1 MASPARPNLVSF
13 GAYEFNP
20 ISKELRKEGVR
31 VRLEGQPLAILEI
44 LLDRPG
50 ELVTR
55 EELQK
60 KLWPAGTFVDLEHS
74 LNAAVKRLRSGLNDS
89 ADQPRFI
96 ETLARR
102 GYRFV
107 APVGGFVSNR
117 EIEKAM
123 SVPCESKAWT
133 PVGFRARGLWL
144 GAVAVCLVAITV
156 WGWRQSRNRPAI
168 TAIPAIRSLAV
179 LPLENLSGDPSQEY
193 LAHGITEEVIG
204 RLSMIRGLRVIS
216 RTSAMHF
223 KNTHLS
229 VPEIAHTL
237 GVDAIVEG
245 SVITGRGHVRV
256 HAQLIRGATD
266 EHIWSATYDR
276 ELGDVLG
283 LEGEVSQA
291 IAHEVGI
298 KLTPQMQHK
307 LEHNLA
313 PSPEAHKAFLRAR
326 YFIDRD
332 DKEGALKCM
341 QYLHEAIAKD
351 PNYAAAYALLSSCYD
366 LAYYFDLSSATE
378 TASKQRA
385 VSMKAVELDDGLA
398 EAHYVMAD
406 YYLVHAWDFSNAERE
421 YKRALELDP
430 NSSAA
435 HEGYADYLTM
445 TGMMD
450 KGVEEKQRA
459 HVLDPLSRLIADK
472 LGWTLLYARRYD
484 EAADQFHRVLE
495 MDPNYRRSMWGLART
510 YELKGMYKEAIFEC
524 YKIPQLPNIDPFAKA
539 LFQRRCSLYEKIY
552 GGGLINRKWH
562 EAARQEI
569 NDGIHRD
576 DDAYVIAT
584 LYAASGYEEK
594 AMDLLERGYNQHD
607 RDLFQLKV
615 DPRLDNLRSSPR
627 FQALLR
633 RMNFPE

>member
-1 MASPARPNLVSF
+1 MASPAKPNLLSF

-20 ISKELRKEGVR
+20 SSKELRKEGVR

-44 LLDRPG
+44 LLGRPG
-50 ELVTR
+50 QLVTR

-60 KLWPAGTFVDLEHS
+60 KLWPADTFVDFEHS

-89 ADQPRFI
+89 VDQPRFI

-123 SVPCESKAWT
+123 SVPCESKACT

-144 GAVAVCLVAITV
+144 GAAVALCLAAITLL
-156 WGWRQSRNRPAI
+156 GWRQSRNRPAI
-168 TAIPAIRSLAV
+168 TPIPAIRSLAV

-193 LAHGITEEVIG
+193 LADGMTAEVIG
-204 RLSMIRGLRVIS
+204 RLSMIHGLRVIS

-223 KNTHLS
+223 KNTQLS
-229 VPEIAHTL
+229 VPEIANTL

-266 EHIWSATYDR
+266 EHIWSATYDC

-298 KLTPQMQHK
+298 KLIPQMQHK
-307 LEHNLA
+307 LA

-351 PNYAAAYALLSSCYD
+351 PNYAAAYALLAPCYD
-366 LAYYFDLSSATE
+366 LAYYFDLLSATE
-378 TASKQRA
+378 TASKERA
-385 VSMKAVELDDGLA
+385 VSMKAVELDDVLA
-398 EAHYVMAD
+398 EAHYVLAD
-406 YYLVHAWDFSNAERE
+406 YYFVHAWDFGNAERE

-435 HEGYADYLTM
+435 HEGYAGYLTM

-450 KGVEEKQRA
+450 KGVEEQQRA
-459 HVLDPLSRLIADK
+459 HELDPLSRLIADK

-484 EAADQFHRVLE
+484 EAADQFHKVLE

-510 YELKGMYKEAIFEC
+510 YEVKGMYKEAISEC
-524 YKIPQLPNIDPFAKA
+524 CKIPQLPNIDPFAEA
-539 LFQRRCSLYEKIY
+539 LFQRRCSLYEKVY
-552 GGGLINRKWH
+552 GGGHINRKWY
-562 EAARQEI
+562 ESARQEI
-569 NDGIHRD
+569 DDGIHRD
-576 DDAYVIAT
+576 DDAYPIAT
-584 LYAASGYEEK
+584 LYAASGHEEK
-594 AMDLLERGYNQHD
+594 AMDLLERGYDQHD

-633 RMNFPE
+633 RMNFPK